1 MRYNLPLDE
10 NMDADIIE
18 WLDSIP
24 KKRRAEQVRA
34 AIRMYKAAQQ
44 KGIPIDI
51 TPHTPRQSSAVD
63 TKTERKKPKDILAD

>member
-34 AIRMYKAAQQ
+34 VKR
-44 KGIPIDI
+44 
-51 TPHTPRQSSAVD
+51 TL
-63 TKTERKKPKDILAD
+63 RKWFHLMFCFVL